1 MKKLIFLFLV
11 GMLSKIVFGQNN
23 NEENKYECLAET
35 RVSGL
40 FQFEKKFLKETD
52 FFPNKTIM
60 NFSEKYSLLTEL
72 ESTKEKKFEAKYKFR
87 CKKDDTSLIIL
98 CSPNDN
104 NTYKIILS
112 LDTLRYRKILIT
124 NYWLYGR
131 GNEVDYVHVANGY
144 CYDID

>member
-1 MKKLIFLFLV
+1 
-11 GMLSKIVFGQNN
+11 MLAKIVFSQNN

-40 FQFEKKFLKETD
+40 FQFERKFLKKTD

-60 NFSEKYSLLTEL
+60 NFSEKHSLLTEL
-72 ESTKEKKFEAKYKFR
+72 ESTKEKKFEAKYKFS
-87 CKKDDTSLIIL
+87 CNKDDKTLTIL
-98 CSPNDN
+98 CSPTDNN
-104 NTYKIILS
+104 NTYNIILS

-131 GNEVDYVHVANGY
+131 GNEVDYVHIANGY

>member
-1 MKKLIFLFLV
+1 MKKLIFLFLI

-87 CKKDDTSLIIL
+87 CEKDDTSLIIL

-104 NTYKIILS
+104 NTYKITLS
-112 LDTLRYRKILIT
+112 LETLRYRKILIT